1 MLRLSRFSLFLLL
14 FSAITFAQSRPT
26 PEKLSV
32 LKPPPGVK
40 VAIVIFEDL
49 ECPDCARAHPLVT
62 DVASQE
68 KIPVLRHDFPLAQ
81 HAWARRAA
89 IIGRYFDTK
98 SAKLGEGWRAYV
110 FANQTLIVA
119 ENLDQYFEKFAT
131 ANGTGVPMVLDPG
144 GRLEAKVNADVALG
158 KRIGIQHTPTLWVVG
173 NIGTA
178 EPFVEIVDRTQLS
191 SIIQDMKSK
200 AK

>member
-1 MLRLSRFSLFLLL
+1 MLKLFRISLFLVLL
-14 FSAITFAQSRPT
+14 SAVAFAQGPPSR
-26 PEKLSV
+26 EKLAV
-32 LKPPPGVK
+32 LKPPPGAK
-40 VAIVIFEDL
+40 VAIVLFEDMQ
-49 ECPDCARAHPLVT
+49 CPDCARAHPLVT
-62 DVASQE
+62 EIAAQQR
-68 KIPVLRHDFPLAQ
+68 IPVVRHDFPLAM
-81 HAWARRAA
+81 HNWARRAA

-98 SAKLGEGWRAYV
+98 STKLGDGWRAYI
-110 FANQTLIVA
+110 FSNQSLVTPD
-119 ENLDQYFEKFAT
+119 NLDEFFSKYAT

-144 GRLEAKVNADVALG
+144 GRLEAKINADVALG

-178 EPFVEIVDRTQLS
+178 EPFVEVVDRTQLN